1 MTIKLLN
8 NFDDN
13 GRATLFTQEVADDY
27 QLSDDE
33 KTNWTDVAWVNPVNG
48 GWMYFDQAKQAWSEQ
63 QEPAN
68 PTSDQQQ
75 MAQVLLTMANNKTAQ
90 DKINA
95 QLLLA
100 TATSRLG
107 GA

>member
-1 MTIKLLN
+1 MKLLN
-8 NFDDN
+8 SFDKR
-13 GRATLFTQEVADDY
+13 GRATMLTREVSDDY
-27 QLSDDE
+27 QLSDAE
-33 KTNWTDVAWVNPVNG
+33 KANWTDVVWVNPVNG
-48 GWMYFDQAKQAWSEQ
+48 GWMYFDSDKQAWSEQ

-68 PTSDQQQ
+68 PTADQQK

-100 TATSRLG
+100 TANSQLG